1 MDISDTA
8 LSFLRSSE
16 PPEDCPIHHDVDSV
30 TVIVIAENAR
40 SSPLLVE
47 RELSEVAP
55 ASVRVCLAVCAV
67 IVPHRSQVGCVLASV
82 AAQSTA
88 PHHQDVF
95 SIPIM
100 RAMKVRRSGQHA
112 IHGTAIAQNSP
123 SGRIAVSWPF
133 IFVPSAFFPN
143 GQGGHFVVRWPDE
156 LDVTGF
162 AISLN
167 TLQSS
172 NRAAGKTRQYL
183 FQIRKPRGILREQN
197 FSRFQ
202 KTSTGRC
209 TRFLIVVGLDGNHWI
224 GRGNFQFR
232 KSNFDRSHGPRCKS
246 PMASRS
252 RLAR

>member
-55 ASVRVCLAVCAV
+55 ASVRVCLAVYAV

-82 AAQSTA
+82 AEHP

-95 SIPIM
+95 SIRIM
-100 RAMKVRRSGQHA
+100 RAMKIRRSGQHA

-123 SGRIAVSWPF
+123 SGRIARLV
-133 IFVPSAFFPN
+133 AF
-143 GQGGHFVVRWPDE
+143 H
-156 LDVTGF
+156 L
-162 AISLN
+162 
-167 TLQSS
+167 
-172 NRAAGKTRQYL
+172 
-183 FQIRKPRGILREQN
+183 
-197 FSRFQ
+197 
-202 KTSTGRC
+202 
-209 TRFLIVVGLDGNHWI
+209 
-224 GRGNFQFR
+224 
-232 KSNFDRSHGPRCKS
+232 
-246 PMASRS
+246 
-252 RLAR
+252 